1 MPGTVAPGSDTNPPT
16 ASILDLWCPTRGAAS
31 LMSPTQLQDRRGG
44 RAAPRSAAQRSGRA
58 AGGRGGGAG
67 GRGRGAGG
75 LHDAEVALALVG
87 GDLAPVLLPF
97 AALVAQEELEHVLA
111 QDLGDQFR
119 AGHHVDR

>member
-31 LMSPTQLQDRRGG
+31 LMSPTQLQDRRRG
-44 RAAPRSAAQRSGRA
+44 RAAQRSAAQR
-58 AGGRGGGAG
+58 AGGWGP
-67 GRGRGAGG
+67 GRGAGG

-119 AGHHVDR
+119 AGHHVDRLGQVL